1 LIKSQL
7 EERVVELAHQLDID
21 TPNTEGMT
29 NPGLEGLIDSLES
42 QLPPV
47 VEDPPATQTPA
58 PPVVEDPPATQ
69 TPAPP
74 VSKTG
79 FVVAQGRSVCCGKRG
94 VVGPGEEI
102 GEDDFG
108 NGAEG
113 VADFVKRKIIVKA

>member
-1 LIKSQL
+1 MIKSQL

-42 QLPPV
+42 QL
-47 VEDPPATQTPA
+47 

-113 VADFVKRKIIVKA
+113 VADFVKRKIIVKV